1 MSSIPLSTDKQ
12 DSVYTGDIN
21 KLGIVSAHRAAIEFE
36 YGSIINKEWLME
48 AFEIDTPEYGTQQTF
63 IDASFEFM
71 QNMDLF
77 RECLLEKYQMCLI
90 NVRGYGYQVISPK
103 HQSDYAM
110 TRLRKTLSH
119 EINRAVRTLT
129 HINEQLL
136 SQDDIKR
143 RDEQQ
148 GKIAALAA
156 FSKAKRIR

>member
-21 KLGIVSAHRAAIEFE
+21 KLGIVAAHRAAIEFD
-36 YGSIINKEWLME
+36 YGSIINKEWLMD
-48 AFEIDTPEYGTQQTF
+48 AFEINTPDYGSAQVF
-63 IDASFEFM
+63 IDAGFEFM

-77 RECLLEKYQMCLI
+77 RECLLEDYQMCLVNI
-90 NVRGYGYQVISPK
+90 RGQGYQIIPPRQ
-103 HQSDYAM
+103 QSDYAM

-119 EINRAVRTLT
+119 EINRTVRTLT